1 VTSKRARSV
10 ASGAREHGS
19 TDASQ
24 LGRPASDELWTIDR
38 LVPGGE
44 GMARLAD
51 GRVAFVSGAFPGDV
65 VFPLD
70 VQAKKGFVRASRFRL
85 VRSSAERV
93 DASCAVVDRCGGCDW
108 MRLGRA
114 SQNAGKAEILRQA
127 LTRTGG
133 FAEVPEPLSIT
144 EVGPAL
150 GYRTRVR
157 LHVDDHGAIG
167 FFSRR
172 SRELVEIERCPVCR
186 PELDAALAALRR
198 VPQNLM
204 QPFAEIELRIAD
216 EPSRVS
222 VRLMLRTR
230 GRVDSIASRESA
242 SKNTVVDVAR
252 ALSSSDVEL
261 DVAGASPSGDADQVF
276 RLKNGAFLFAA
287 PGVFTQVN
295 WFVNDALVTAV
306 LEGARLRG
314 VSRFCDAY
322 AGVGNFALPLLAAG
336 LAGVAIERDARAVEC
351 ARRAARA
358 QGLDATVF
366 NAGDTGPFLREA
378 LRGRQ
383 RFDLI
388 VLDPPRRGASDVLS
402 DVVAL
407 APEHVLF
414 CSCDPVTLARD
425 LGTLARAGYR
435 LEEVRGFDMFPETH
449 HFETLAWMV
458 RTPERP
464 E

>member
-1 VTSKRARSV
+1 
-10 ASGAREHGS
+10 
-19 TDASQ
+19 
-24 LGRPASDELWTIDR
+24 
-38 LVPGGE
+38 
-44 GMARLAD
+44 MARLAD
-51 GRVAFVSGAFPGDV
+51 GRVAFASGAFPGDV
-65 VFPLD
+65 ISPLD
-70 VQAKKGFVRASRFRL
+70 VRAKKGFVRAPRFRL
-85 VRSSAERV
+85 VRPSAERV
-93 DASCAVVDRCGGCDW
+93 EASCPVVDRCGGCDW

-114 SQNAGKAEILRQA
+114 SQNGGKAEILRQA

-133 FAEVPEPLSIT
+133 FTDLPEPISIT
-144 EVGPAL
+144 AVGPPL

-157 LHVDDHGAIG
+157 LHVDDRGSIG

-186 PELDAALAALRR
+186 PELDVALAALRR
-198 VPQNLM
+198 VPQDLM
-204 QPFAEIELRIAD
+204 RPFAEIELRVAD

-222 VRLMLRTR
+222 VRLSLRTR
-230 GRVDSIASRESA
+230 GRVGPVASRESA
-242 SKNTVVDVAR
+242 SKNPIIDVAR

-261 DVAGASPSGDADQVF
+261 DVAGATPGGDADQVF
-276 RLKNGAFLFAA
+276 RLKNGVFLLAA

-295 WFVNDALVTAV
+295 WFVNDALVAAV
-306 LEGARLRG
+306 LEGATKRG
-314 VSRFCDAY
+314 ARRFCDAY

-336 LAGVAIERDARAVEC
+336 LSGAAIERDTRAVEC
-351 ARRAARA
+351 ARRAATA
-358 QGLDATVF
+358 QGLDDTVF
-366 NAGDTGPFLREA
+366 NAGDTGPFLRQA

-435 LEEVRGFDMFPETH
+435 FEEVRGFDMFPETH
-449 HFETLAWMV
+449 HFETLAWMH
-458 RTPERP
+458 RTPDRSA
-464 E
+464 